1 MSYQVMAFTTSPFT
15 QQRIYQLLCDTP
27 EDLPASA
34 VSGDYPGNLSQ
45 GCTAKVISNSA
56 DYMYNSAGSWIR
68 QAGNNVFENVYTKT
82 EVDDLIAAAMSTVI
96 TKADIYRGWQLVS
109 SAAEPL
115 DINSV
120 TDYGTYYCSD
130 GATAA
135 TIQNCPI
142 TTSGFIMINFSNGNR
157 VRLFLAIS
165 ATIPRMFIQART
177 GGTWRTIRQFAMND
191 EIPSS
196 VPISLL
202 SQIWENGTATDATG
216 NFDAPSSARI
226 RSQHYFSI
234 PDDVTAFQVSANYQ
248 SGLSVGHLRFA
259 PYFYDVNKIYLGD
272 IEGTGWYGWT
282 DSGLYR
288 SIPTNAKFVRLV
300 LRYADG
306 SAISPTSL
314 ISGNISYT

>member
-34 VSGDYPGNLSQ
+34 VTGDYPGNLSQ

-56 DYMYNSAGSWIR
+56 EYMYNSAGSWIR

-130 GATAA
+130 GTTAA

-177 GGTWRTIRQFAMND
+177 GGTWRTIRQFAMLDEVQADENMLGYSWGRYTVSED
-191 EIPSS
+191 TGNVLASTTRIGTEDYFEIPA
-196 VPISLL
+196 
-202 SQIWENGTATDATG
+202 GTTCVAYS
-216 NFDAPSSARI
+216 PE
-226 RSQHYFSI
+226 FSG
-234 PDDVTAFQVSANYQ
+234 VSGQTFY
-248 SGLSVGHLRFA
+248 L
-259 PYFYDVNKIYLGD
+259 FYDSNKAYNNQ
-272 IEGTGWYGWT
+272 YQNWT
-282 DSGLYR
+282 DSGTPVKFPTGAAYYR
-288 SIPTNAKFVRLV
+288 LAFRRPDNATIIVSDMIRCSRNF
-300 LRYADG
+300 
-306 SAISPTSL
+306 S
-314 ISGNISYT
+314 

>member
-34 VSGDYPGNLSQ
+34 VTGDYPGNLSQ

-56 DYMYNSAGSWIR
+56 EYMYNSAGSWIR

-82 EVDDLIAAAMSTVI
+82 EVDDLIDAAMSTVI
-96 TKADIYRGWQLVS
+96 TKADIYRGWHLVS
-109 SAAEPL
+109 SAEEPL

-130 GATAA
+130 GTTAA

-142 TTSGFIMINFSNGNR
+142 TSSGFIMINFSNGNR

-177 GGTWRTIRQFAMND
+177 GGTWRTIRQFAMTD
-191 EIPSS
+191 EIQYDENMLGYNWGRYNVAESTGDVNPSTTR
-196 VPISLL
+196 I
-202 SQIWENGTATDATG
+202 GTPDYFEIPAGTQTITYSPF
-216 NFDAPSSARI
+216 FDGVRG
-226 RSQHYFSI
+226 
-234 PDDVTAFQVSANYQ
+234 DVFYLFYDSNKVYNNIYIGWVSAGVPVKVPSGQ
-248 SGLSVGHLRFA
+248 S
-259 PYFYDVNKIYLGD
+259 FYRLCFRRPD
-272 IEGTGWYGWT
+272 
-282 DSGLYR
+282 
-288 SIPTNAKFVRLV
+288 NATIIVSDMIRCSRNF
-300 LRYADG
+300 
-306 SAISPTSL
+306 S
-314 ISGNISYT
+314 